1 MDCCRVCL
9 VDEADVFLSLFSK
22 SDQISISEMINELT
36 GLKILKGDGLPRF
49 ICKECSEDI
58 KKCYRVRLKCLE
70 SDQQLRS
77 TLEQT
82 HKRMKMVEFYLQKE
96 MQKGESAGAEKM
108 TDDISPEVLKN
119 VICDDKLMKMLPSED
134 EPKNLAVGSDSLIIT
149 TVPPVSENVQVAP
162 SQVIIKQESNVDLLV
177 ENVSQ
182 DDEDVNAEE
191 VVEDEEEEEE
201 RNSYIEEETLEEN
214 VSSEKLPNEECIT
227 SNQNVVEEELEYSE
241 VYLEMN
247 DESPEGEHYTIT
259 TEEEGNVEQVTI
271 VDKVDSDCSQ
281 EEDSGK
287 FICCG
292 CKMQFSSNE
301 ELLQHS
307 ADEHEKMRLKRSA
320 KPFECNVCFKRFLS
334 EARLI
339 LHQSYVYR
347 EKNHVCDKCSSR
359 FTCRGSLLNH
369 MKTHA
374 DRTYFCEDCDK
385 SFHTSSTLKSHRL
398 LHSES
403 KQFKC
408 PAEDCDKSFLRKS
421 DLHIHLVS
429 HSDERPFECEIC
441 SSRFKSKAHLVHH
454 GKVHTKEKPY
464 KCNKCDK
471 AFGTYSAR
479 KFHQL
484 AHEGIHPYKCSY
496 CDKIYQRNTKLQVH
510 IRRIHTGERPFA
522 CDMCEDERFY
532 QNWELTAHKRKV
544 HNLEVANQQHGQKV
558 EPYDDEED
566 AEMGE
571 EEGMEEQFEYES
583 KAKRLKSSPK

>member
-1 MDCCRVCL
+1 IMDCCRVCL

-58 KKCYRVRLKCLE
+58 KKCYKVRLKCLE
-70 SDQQLRS
+70 SDQQLR
-77 TLEQT
+77 
-82 HKRMKMVEFYLQKE
+82 
-96 MQKGESAGAEKM
+96 
-108 TDDISPEVLKN
+108 I
-119 VICDDKLMKMLPSED
+119 
-134 EPKNLAVGSDSLIIT
+134 
-149 TVPPVSENVQVAP
+149 
-162 SQVIIKQESNVDLLV
+162 
-177 ENVSQ
+177 SQ
-182 DDEDVNAEE
+182 DDEDVNEE
-191 VVEDEEEEEE
+191 VVEEEEEEEE

-214 VSSEKLPNEECIT
+214 
-227 SNQNVVEEELEYSE
+227 
-241 VYLEMN
+241 
-247 DESPEGEHYTIT
+247 
-259 TEEEGNVEQVTI
+259 
-271 VDKVDSDCSQ
+271 
-281 EEDSGK
+281 
-287 FICCG
+287 
-292 CKMQFSSNE
+292 
-301 ELLQHS
+301 HS

-320 KPFECNVCFKRFLS
+320 KPFECNICFKRFLS

-347 EKNHVCDKCSSR
+347 EKNHICDKCSSR

-544 HNLEVANQQHGQKV
+544 HNLEVTNQQHGQKV
-558 EPYDDEED
+558 EPDDDEED